1 MRIATITSAMW
12 LTEEYVMSDF
22 RSIWRRQIE
31 LVMIMPHKDSM
42 MNGYAIKSVTGFRSS
57 VTRSVPYPP
66 SFSRTA
72 ARTME
77 PAMGASTWAL
87 GSQRRRPYS
96 GIFTMKAIMHASH
109 MKTLDQELGIG
120 CTQYWRIRKCKDST
134 VF

>member
-22 RSIWRRQIE
+22 RSIWRRQVE

-57 VTRSVPYPP
+57 VTRSMLYPP

-87 GSQRRRPYS
+87 GSQRWRPNN
-96 GIFTMKAIMHASH
+96 GIFTIKAIMHANH
-109 MKTLDQELGIG
+109 MKTFDQELGID
-120 CTQYWRIRKCKDST
+120 CTHY
-134 VF
+134 